1 MTSEIQSKRVQPET
15 DKEARLA
22 GLYNEYFDK
31 IAHYA
36 YVRIGDKI
44 EAEDIASAVF
54 LKALESLKKYEERG
68 LPMQAWL
75 FKIAHNLVVD
85 HLRRVTKKK
94 TVPIETVEIVDK
106 ADPQSAAELNFE
118 MQRVARAMTRLADE
132 QAEIIRLRFFG
143 GLTSREVGS
152 MLGKSDGAVREMQ
165 RAAMEKI
172 RKLLNIEDDKNAG
185 KRF

>member
-1 MTSEIQSKRVQPET
+1 MTSKIPSKRAQTET
-15 DKEARLA
+15 DKEARLT

-36 YVRIGDKI
+36 YARIGDKT
-44 EAEDIASAVF
+44 EAEDIAGEVF
-54 LKALESLKKYEERG
+54 LKALGSLKTYEERG
-68 LPMQAWL
+68 LPMEAWL

-85 HLRRVTKKK
+85 HLRKSTKKK

-118 MQRVARAMTRLADE
+118 MQRVAMAMNQLGDE
-132 QAEIIRLRFFG
+132 QAEVIRLRFLG

-172 RKLLNIEDDKNAG
+172 RKLLSIEDD
-185 KRF
+185 

>member
-15 DKEARLA
+15 DQEARLA

-36 YVRIGDKI
+36 YARIGDKT
-44 EAEDIASAVF
+44 EADDIAGEVF
-54 LKALESLKKYEERG
+54 LKALGSLQKYEERG
-68 LPMQAWL
+68 LPMEAWL

-94 TVPIETVEIVDK
+94 TVPIETVEITDK
-106 ADPQSAAELNFE
+106 ADPQATAEQNFE
-118 MQRVARAMTRLADE
+118 MQRVTMAMNQLGDE
-132 QAEIIRLRFFG
+132 QAEVIRLRFFS

-172 RKLLNIEDDKNAG
+172 RKLLNIEDD
-185 KRF
+185 

>member
-1 MTSEIQSKRVQPET
+1 MTSEFRSKRVQTEA
-15 DKEARLA
+15 DKEAQLA
-22 GLYNEYFDK
+22 SLYSEYFDK

-36 YVRIGDKI
+36 YARIGDKT
-44 EAEDIASAVF
+44 EAEDIASEVF

-68 LPMQAWL
+68 LPMEAWL

-85 HLRRVTKKK
+85 HLRRVSKKK
-94 TVPIETVEIVDK
+94 TVPIEAVEIPDK
-106 ADPQSAAELNFE
+106 ADPQAAAEMNFE
-118 MQRVARAMTRLADE
+118 LQRVAGAMKQLTDE
-132 QAEIIRLRFFG
+132 QAEVIRLRFLG

-172 RKLLNIEDDKNAG
+172 RKLLNIEDN
-185 KRF
+185 